1 VNGPEPNAGP
11 DREIA
16 AEARLGQIR
25 SSISAAF
32 GITRAR
38 AGQIVTADPR
48 DE

>member
-16 AEARLGQIR
+16 AEARLGQTR
-25 SSISAAF
+25 SSIAADF
-32 GITRAR
+32 GIPRAR
-38 AGQIVTADPR
+38 ADQIVTADPR